1 MAGIS
6 ISVDAKDLSQVL
18 LRLKPIF
25 QFEPTELMTA
35 IGALGESQTR
45 RRIESEKTSPDGTP
59 WLPNRE
65 GESILYRT
73 GQNLLGSV
81 AFNAS
86 SSEAEWGASWEYAHV
101 HQEGAI
107 IKPTDAKALAFVS
120 GGKQVF
126 AKKVVI
132 PARPFVGLSSDNEQE
147 LLDLVTDH
155 FGALQ

>member
-1 MAGIS
+1 M
-6 ISVDAKDLSQVL
+6 
-18 LRLKPIF
+18 
-25 QFEPTELMTA
+25 
-35 IGALGESQTR
+35 
-45 RRIESEKTSPDGTP
+45 
-59 WLPNRE
+59 
-65 GESILYRT
+65 
-73 GQNLLGSV
+73 
-81 AFNAS
+81 
-86 SSEAEWGASWEYAHV
+86 